1 VTGDGGEGNGDAAP
15 AWLEM
20 GRGSQ
25 RGDWGCGG
33 GELAQPPRE
42 SAGQDGGSPAL
53 IHDWR
58 CRPSR
63 GGGEVSRSGTLNGIE
78 SGPISAKKT

>member
-1 VTGDGGEGNGDAAP
+1 MEGKKIIGSYQAPCLVSGRREGWGRAGVTGDGGEGNGDAAP

-33 GELAQPPRE
+33 RELAQPPRE

-53 IHDWR
+53 IHD
-58 CRPSR
+58 
-63 GGGEVSRSGTLNGIE
+63 
-78 SGPISAKKT
+78 